1 MAKLVEKAERLP
13 SISAFSASLS
23 QRSCNIRQLATTSG
37 ELAILA
43 RRAQSA
49 ACSRQYLAYDD
60 ITRSLTHR
68 YPNALPSRKL
78 GCRGG
83 QRRAVFVPM
92 RQNSR
97 RKERLGPTFR
107 PAVAL
112 RSQPVE
118 LQAAGLSD
126 SEPHMSIGRGSDVSL
141 W

>member
-60 ITRSLTHR
+60 ITRSLTHPVPER
-68 YPNALPSRKL
+68 AALAKI
-78 GCRGG
+78 G
-83 QRRAVFVPM
+83 VP
-92 RQNSR
+92 R
-97 RKERLGPTFR
+97 R
-107 PAVAL
+107 PAAK
-112 RSQPVE
+112 SICADAAE
-118 LQAAGLSD
+118 LKTQGSSRTDFQASCCIAVTAGRASGD
-126 SEPHMSIGRGSDVSL
+126 GSFR
-141 W
+141 